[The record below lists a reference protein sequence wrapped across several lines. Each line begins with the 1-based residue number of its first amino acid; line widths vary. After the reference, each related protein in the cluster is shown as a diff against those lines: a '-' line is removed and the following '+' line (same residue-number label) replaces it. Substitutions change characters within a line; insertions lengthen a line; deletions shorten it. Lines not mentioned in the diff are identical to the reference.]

1 MKGDNTKMTEGLDD
15 NNEFYLDLM
24 KDLVEDQKKML
35 GEQVALQKAR
45 GTPLEMDKDG
55 DITGY
60 YGKGEDVLETILRKY
75 GEVWGD
81 AVARRKMRKTVSKNI
96 SEENYEQLP
105 DYMRPKDDQ
114 KGMIGSIIQQIRGE

>member
-1 MKGDNTKMTEGLDD
+1 MTEGLDD

-75 GEVWGD
+75 GEVW
-81 AVARRKMRKTVSKNI
+81 
-96 SEENYEQLP
+96 E
-105 DYMRPKDDQ
+105 
-114 KGMIGSIIQQIRGE
+114 IGRAHV